1 MIRLVK
7 QDDLDTEKW
16 DACIRKDPSG
26 HFYPYHWY
34 LDMLAPRWDALVYG
48 DYEWVMPLV
57 HARKFKLIPY
67 LYRPFGVQ
75 QLGIFGAEP
84 TDASLVKSFL
94 DAIPSSYLHID
105 IYLNVANQVEIP
117 GVSYRRTYEIDLSKS
132 YEQIHSGYNTQRK
145 RDLKKAEKAGL
156 TILENDS
163 PDVLVRIFQE
173 NKAADIKNFTS
184 WHFDRIRQIMY
195 TMIYRKMG
203 QVVSVYDEHNA
214 VCASG
219 FLASTSRRSVFL
231 FSGQDE
237 YGRKHGA
244 MTKLIDH
251 FLLYGSMRGGV
262 FDFEG
267 SDIPGLEEFY
277 QSFGGVGVM
286 YPHIKKSIL

>member
-1 MIRLVK
+1 MIHLIK
-7 QDDLDTEKW
+7 QNDLDSEKW
-16 DACIRKDPSG
+16 DACVKQDSTG
-26 HFYPYHWY
+26 HFYGYHWY

-57 HARKFKLIPY
+57 YDRKFKIIPY

-75 QLGIFGAEP
+75 QLGIFGAKP
-84 TDASLVKSFL
+84 TNSDLVKSFL
-94 DAIPSSYLHID
+94 DAIPTTYLHID
-105 IYLNVANQVEIP
+105 IYLNSTNRIDAP
-117 GVSYRRTYEIDLSKS
+117 GITFRRTYEIDLTAS
-132 YEQIHSGYNTQRK
+132 YERIHSEYNSQRK

-163 PDVLVRIFQE
+163 PDVLVRLFHD
-173 NKAADIKNFTS
+173 NKANDIKNFTS

-195 TMIYRKMG
+195 AMIYRKMG
-203 QVVSVYDEHNA
+203 QVVSVYDAHNA

-219 FLASTSRRSVFL
+219 FLVSTSQRSVFL
-231 FSGQDE
+231 FSGQDD
-237 YGRKHGA
+237 YGRNHGA

-277 QSFGGVGVM
+277 KSFGGKQVE
-286 YPHIKKSIL
+286 YPNYRKWL